1 MEKLKHWQHG
11 DKRIKEK
18 TELDAEV
25 SKLTILKQSFLS
37 QKYELEDKILK
48 YYPNEI
54 QYLKNKVKSLE
65 LDNQRANENKGFSRM
80 TIKNIDYTEKKE
92 AGLALLNVCKS
103 KRNKDDEVIG
113 EYKGFKLELQF
124 NRFYNKFILDI
135 KNWASHTIELGDDAF
150 RKYSKNR

>member
-1 MEKLKHWQHG
+1 M
-11 DKRIKEK
+11 
-18 TELDAEV
+18 

>member
-1 MEKLKHWQHG
+1 M
-11 DKRIKEK
+11 
-18 TELDAEV
+18 

-135 KNWASHTIELGDDAF
+135 KNWASHTIEFGDDAF